1 MSLPD
6 YSFQKFKS
14 QDGTH
19 LANLRCHVCT
29 KTGTRYILWGEIQ
42 QAFDGVN
49 HLVDIR
55 QIRVMFSIDN
65 DGELYAPLS
74 ENDHGKVLSDIR

>member
-6 YSFQKFKS
+6 NPFQKFKS
-14 QDGTH
+14 QDDTY

-42 QAFDGVN
+42 QALGGVD
-49 HLVDIR
+49 HLEDIYR
-55 QIRVMFSIDN
+55 LRVMFSIDN

-74 ENDHGKVLSDIR
+74 ENDHGKAISVIH